1 MYAAEVERYLEALNE
16 ELVIQGIV
24 TPVPVLL
31 LGGVFITME
40 VDSRRATDD
49 VDVLP
54 FIGAEKDTAT
64 NLPLAVALHMAA
76 EAVARRYRLHP
87 AWLNT
92 VRPGALQPPGIVPE
106 RHLWK
111 LYQVLHVYLPNPEFV
126 LVQKLLIHR
135 PKDQPDIQAL
145 FSKLKVSSRAE
156 AQALVDRYVPVD
168 EQQRHNLALVLRT
181 YFPA

>member
-31 LGGVFITME
+31 LGGVFIMME

-87 AWLNT
+87 AWRSPWCPST
-92 VRPGALQPPGIVPE
+92 ARYCSRAPPMEAVPGAP
-106 RHLWK
+106 R
-111 LYQVLHVYLPNPEFV
+111 
-126 LVQKLLIHR
+126 
-135 PKDQPDIQAL
+135 
-145 FSKLKVSSRAE
+145 VSSK
-156 AQALVDRYVPVD
+156 P
-168 EQQRHNLALVLRT
+168 
-181 YFPA
+181 